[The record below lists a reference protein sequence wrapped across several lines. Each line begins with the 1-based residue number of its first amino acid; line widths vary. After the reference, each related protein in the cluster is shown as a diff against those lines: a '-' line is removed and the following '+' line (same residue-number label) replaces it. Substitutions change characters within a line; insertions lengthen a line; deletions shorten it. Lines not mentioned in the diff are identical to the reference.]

1 MKKLENFFKN
11 KAVMA
16 VEAVLLGAS
25 AVGLTLGGL
34 STEGIQ
40 SIASMSVAALS
51 AIDAVATLIAALL
64 GKKE

>member
-11 KAVMA
+11 KVVMA

>member
-1 MKKLENFFKN
+1 MDKLKNFFKN

-34 STEGIQ
+34 SSEGIQ

-51 AIDAVATLIAALL
+51 AIDAVVTLIAALL